1 MAKTNKYAFDRH
13 YYNGLYKQGFNG
25 NAARKISTLEDS
37 EAEELEEDLIGA
49 NEADYIE
56 PSRHFEKHIRI
67 ENEEGTKVKVRRR
80 IDINIFYTLTMIAA
94 VFVLLAS
101 AFRMLETKS
110 DITQTEKK
118 IAIAK
123 NELADVNA
131 LNESLKASLDTQVDR
146 NYIYSVAVG
155 KLGMVYPNN
164 NKVLYYEP
172 SDTGHVRQLS
182 LIP

>member
-1 MAKTNKYAFDRH
+1 MAKINKYAFDKH

-25 NAARKISTLEDS
+25 NAARKISVVEDYD
-37 EAEELEEDLIGA
+37 AEELEEELIDV

-56 PSRHFEKHIRI
+56 PSRHFEKHPRRQNAQ
-67 ENEEGTKVKVRRR
+67 EPEVKVRRKV
-80 IDINIFYTLTMIAA
+80 DINIFYTITMIAA

-101 AFRMLETKS
+101 AFKMLETKS
-110 DITQTEKK
+110 DITQAEKK

-131 LNESLKASLDTQVDR
+131 LNESLKASLDTQLDR

-164 NKVLYYEP
+164 NAVLYYEP